1 MCAALVYYWRMDI
14 LNQLILFGA
23 VLFLISIL
31 ASALSPRVGMP
42 LLLVFLLV
50 GMLGGEDGIGG
61 IAYDDVQS
69 ALFLGTL
76 ALAVILFDG
85 GLRTDIHNFRVGL
98 KPALLLASVGVVLTA
113 GICGVLAV
121 WLLDLSW
128 AEGMLVGAI
137 VGSTDAAAV
146 FSVLNMQ
153 GLALKARVGATLEIE
168 SGLNDP
174 MAIFLTIT
182 LVEFIRQGDSGIDI
196 WMLTS
201 FFWQMGAGALVGV
214 VGGRILAWG
223 VTRLELS
230 PGLYPLLALFGGI
243 SIFGVAAVLQ
253 SSGFLAVYIAGL
265 MVGNRVSRGLYN
277 IQRFHDGIA
286 WLAQISLFL
295 MLGLLVS
302 PSELATYAS
311 SGLLMGLFL
320 IFVARPMAIGIALIP
335 FQFSWRERLFIAWVG
350 LRGAVPIVLAMF
362 PWLAGLEHWPFFFN
376 IAFFIVI
383 VSLVLQGWTVAPIAR
398 WLKVDVPSSSSRVQ
412 RVELGVPGQ
421 AGYEFVGYKLSGDS
435 PAIKTSTAGI
445 PAQLQARVMCVLRQ
459 GEPVAEPAN
468 AALEPD
474 DLIYLLARV
483 EALQG
488 LDKWLVGEQEPDR
501 LNAQAFFG
509 EFVVSPRAKLSDLG
523 MLYRFNVPED
533 MANWSIGR
541 YIHSRY
547 KHPVVGDR
555 VDLGN
560 VEFLVLEMHNAKLT
574 KVSLKLHH

>member
-1 MCAALVYYWRMDI
+1 MDV
-14 LNQLILFGA
+14 LNQLILLGA

-50 GMLGGEDGIGG
+50 GMLGGEEGLGG

-98 KPALLLASVGVVLTA
+98 RPALVLASVGVVVTA
-113 GICGVLAV
+113 GICGVLAA

-128 AEGMLVGAI
+128 AEGLLVGAI

-174 MAIFLTIT
+174 MAIFLTISM
-182 LVEFIRQGDSGIDI
+182 VEFIRLGDGGFD
-196 WMLTS
+196 WTMALA
-201 FFWQMGAGALVGV
+201 FFWQMGVGAVIGV
-214 VGGRILAWG
+214 YGGRVLAWG
-223 VTRLELS
+223 VTKLELS
-230 PGLYPLLALFGGI
+230 PGLYPLLALFGGL

-253 SSGFLAVYIAGL
+253 SSGFLAVYMAGL

-302 PSELATYAS
+302 PSELVSYAS
-311 SGLLMGLFL
+311 SGFLMGLLL
-320 IFVARPMAIGIALIP
+320 ILVARPIAVGVSLIP
-335 FQFSWRERLFIAWVG
+335 FQFSWRERLFISWVG

-383 VSLVLQGWTVAPIAR
+383 VSLVLQGWTVAPLAR
-398 WLKVDVPSSSSRVQ
+398 WLRVDVPTSSSRVQ

-421 AGYEFVGYKLSGDS
+421 AGYEFVGYKLLQDS
-435 PAIKTSTAGI
+435 PAIKSGLASL
-445 PAQLQARVMCVLRQ
+445 PAHLNARTMCVMRD
-459 GEPVAEPAN
+459 GEPLRDLDQCQ
-468 AALEPD
+468 LEAGD
-474 DLIYLLARV
+474 HVYLLAAV
-483 EALQG
+483 DALAG
-488 LDKWLVGEQEPDR
+488 LDKWLVGEPEPDR
-501 LNAQAFFG
+501 LSAQAFFG
-509 EFVVSPRAKLSDLG
+509 EFVVSPRAKLMDLG
-523 MLYRFNVPED
+523 MLYGFNVPED
-533 MANWSIGR
+533 MASWSIGR
-541 YIHSRY
+541 YIYRRY
-547 KHPVVGDR
+547 KQPVVGDR

-560 VEFLVLEMHNAKLT
+560 VEFIVLDMKDAKVT
-574 KVSLKLHH
+574 KVSLKLHR

>member
-1 MCAALVYYWRMDI
+1 MDL
-14 LNQLILFGA
+14 LNQLILLGA

-50 GMLGGEDGIGG
+50 GMLGGEEGLGG

-98 KPALLLASVGVVLTA
+98 RPALVLASVGVVITA
-113 GICGVLAV
+113 GICGALVA

-182 LVEFIRQGDSGIDI
+182 MVEFIRMGGTGLDWAMG
-196 WMLTS
+196 LT
-201 FFWQMGAGALVGV
+201 FFWQMGVGALVGI
-214 VGGRILAWG
+214 VGGRVLAWG
-223 VTRLELS
+223 VTKLELS
-230 PGLYPLLALFGGI
+230 PGLYPLLALFGGL
-243 SIFGVAAVLQ
+243 SIFGLAAVVQ
-253 SSGFLAVYIAGL
+253 SSGFLAVYMAGL

-295 MLGLLVS
+295 MLGLLVT
-302 PSELATYAS
+302 PSELISYAPS
-311 SGLLMGLFL
+311 GFLIGLLL
-320 IFVARPMAIGIALIP
+320 ILVARPIAVTVSLIP
-335 FQFSWRERLFIAWVG
+335 FQFSWRESLFISWVG

-362 PWLAGLEHWPFFFN
+362 PWVAGLEHWPFFFN

-383 VSLVLQGWTVAPIAR
+383 VSLVLQGWTVAPLAR
-398 WLKVDVPSSSSRVQ
+398 WLKVEVPTSSSRVQ

-421 AGYEFVGYKLSGDS
+421 ADYEFVGYKLLEDS
-435 PAIKTSTAGI
+435 PAIRSGLDRLPTNLD
-445 PAQLQARVMCVLRQ
+445 AQVICVLRDS
-459 GEPVAEPAN
+459 EPVRE
-468 AALEPD
+468 LEGCQLAVGD
-474 DLIYLLARV
+474 HVYLLAAV
-483 EALQG
+483 VALPG
-488 LDKWLVGEQEPDR
+488 LDKWLVGEPEPDR
-501 LNAQAFFG
+501 LTAQAFFG
-509 EFVVSPRAKLSDLG
+509 EFVVSPRAKLRDLSEVYG
-523 MLYRFNVPED
+523 FEVPEH

-541 YIHSRY
+541 YIYSRY
-547 KHPVVGDR
+547 KKPVVGDR
-555 VDLGN
+555 VDLGH
-560 VEFLVLEMHNAKLT
+560 VEFIVLNMQDAKVT

>member
-1 MCAALVYYWRMDI
+1 MDV
-14 LNQLILFGA
+14 LNQLILLGA

-50 GMLGGEDGIGG
+50 GMLGGEDGIGK

-69 ALFLGTL
+69 ALFLGTI

-85 GLRTDIHNFRVGL
+85 GLRTDITNFRVGL
-98 KPALLLASVGVVLTA
+98 RPALVLASLGVVVTA
-113 GICGVLAV
+113 AVCGAFAAWMLE
-121 WLLDLSW
+121 LSW
-128 AEGMLVGAI
+128 VEGMLIGAI

-182 LVEFIRQGDSGIDI
+182 VVEFIRLGETGFHAS
-196 WMLTS
+196 MLWA
-201 FFWQMGAGALVGV
+201 FVWQMGVGAAVGV
-214 VGGRILAWG
+214 VGGRVLAWG
-223 VTRLELS
+223 VTKLQLS

-243 SIFGVAAVLQ
+243 SIFGVAAVLH
-253 SSGFLAVYIAGL
+253 SSGFLAVYLGGL

-302 PSELATYAS
+302 PRELVTYAS
-311 SGLLMGLFL
+311 SALLVGLFL
-320 IFVARPMAIGIALIP
+320 IFVARPLAVTVSLLP
-335 FQFSWRERLFIAWVG
+335 FQFSWRETLFISWVG

-376 IAFFIVI
+376 IAFFIVLI
-383 VSLVLQGWTVAPIAR
+383 SLVLQGWTVAPLAR
-398 WLKVDVPSSSSRVQ
+398 WLKLDVPTSSSRVQ

-421 AGYEFVGYKLSGDS
+421 AGFEFVGYKLLQDS
-435 PAIKTSTAGI
+435 PALKMDVANL
-445 PAQLQARVMCVLRQ
+445 PLPDQAQLLCIMREEMPVPLQDDPTLQANDHV
-459 GEPVAEPAN
+459 
-468 AALEPD
+468 
-474 DLIYLLARV
+474 YLLARPD
-483 EALQG
+483 ALKA
-488 LDKWLVGEQEPDR
+488 LDKTLVGELEPDR

-509 EFVVSPRAKLSDLG
+509 EFVFTPRAKLADLG
-523 MLYRFNVPED
+523 MLYSFEVPAD

-541 YIHSRY
+541 YIYKRY
-547 KHPVVGDR
+547 KKPVVGDR
-555 VDLGN
+555 VRLGN
-560 VEFLVLEMHNAKLT
+560 VEFIVLEMQDAKVV
-574 KVSLKLHH
+574 KVSLKLHR

>member
-1 MCAALVYYWRMDI
+1 MDI
-14 LNQLILFGA
+14 LNQLILLGA

-31 ASALSPRVGMP
+31 ASAISPRVGMP
-42 LLLVFLLV
+42 LLLVFLIV
-50 GMLGGEDGIGG
+50 GMLGGEDGIGK

-85 GLRTDIHNFRVGL
+85 GLRTEITNFRVGL
-98 KPALLLASVGVVLTA
+98 RPALVLASVGVVLTA
-113 GICGVLAV
+113 GVCGAFAAWVLG
-121 WLLDLSW
+121 LSW
-128 AEGMLVGAI
+128 PDGLLVGAI

-182 LVEFIRQGDSGIDI
+182 VVEFIRLGESGFHAS
-196 WMLTS
+196 MLLA
-201 FFWQMGAGALVGV
+201 FAWQMGVGALVGLI
-214 VGGRILAWG
+214 GGRVLAWG
-223 VTRLELS
+223 VAKLQLS

-243 SIFGVAAVLQ
+243 SIFGVAAVLH
-253 SSGFLAVYIAGL
+253 SSGFLAVYLAGL

-302 PSELATYAS
+302 PSELITYAS
-311 SGLLMGLFL
+311 SGLLVGAFL
-320 IFVARPMAIGIALIP
+320 IFVARPLAVSVSLLP
-335 FQFSWRERLFIAWVG
+335 FQFSWQERLFISWVG

-376 IAFFIVI
+376 IAFFIVLL
-383 VSLVLQGWTVAPIAR
+383 SLVLQGWTVAPLAR
-398 WLKVDVPSSSSRVQ
+398 WLKLDVPTSSARVQ

-421 AGYEFVGYKLSGDS
+421 AGFEFVGYKLAQDS
-435 PAIKTSTAGI
+435 PALKMDSDNLPLPAKSQLLCVIREELPI
-445 PAQLQARVMCVLRQ
+445 PLANKPTLQANDHV
-459 GEPVAEPAN
+459 
-468 AALEPD
+468 
-474 DLIYLLARV
+474 YLLAKPSGLRTLDRV
-483 EALQG
+483 
-488 LDKWLVGEQEPDR
+488 LVGELEPDR

-509 EFVVSPRAKLSDLG
+509 EFVFSPLAKLADLG
-523 MLYRFNVPED
+523 MLYNFDVPPA

-541 YIHSRY
+541 YIY
-547 KHPVVGDR
+547 KQYKQPVVGDR
-555 VDLGN
+555 VRLGS
-560 VEFLVLEMHNAKLT
+560 VEFIVLEMHDAKLK
-574 KVSLKLHH
+574 KVSLKLHR

>member
-1 MCAALVYYWRMDI
+1 MDV
-14 LNQLILFGA
+14 LNQLILLGA

-50 GMLGGEDGIGG
+50 GMLGGEDGIGK

-69 ALFLGTL
+69 ALFLGTI

-85 GLRTDIHNFRVGL
+85 GLRTDITNFRVGL
-98 KPALLLASVGVVLTA
+98 RPALMLASFGVVVTA
-113 GICGVLAV
+113 AVCGAFAA
-121 WLLDLSW
+121 WMLDLSW
-128 AEGMLVGAI
+128 VEGMLIGAI

-153 GLALKARVGATLEIE
+153 GLALKARVGATLELE

-182 LVEFIRQGDSGIDI
+182 VVEFIRLGETGFHAS
-196 WMLTS
+196 MLLA
-201 FFWQMGAGALVGV
+201 FVWQMGVGAAVGLA
-214 VGGRILAWG
+214 GGRVLAWG
-223 VTRLELS
+223 VTKLALS

-243 SIFGVAAVLQ
+243 SIFGVAAVLH
-253 SSGFLAVYIAGL
+253 SSGFLAVYLGGL

-295 MLGLLVS
+295 MLGLLVT
-302 PSELATYAS
+302 PSELVTYAS
-311 SGLLMGLFL
+311 SALLVGLFL
-320 IFVARPMAIGIALIP
+320 IFIARPLAVTLSLLP
-335 FQFSWRERLFIAWVG
+335 FQFSWRETLFISWVG

-376 IAFFIVI
+376 IAFFIVLI
-383 VSLVLQGWTVAPIAR
+383 SLVLQGWTVAPLAR
-398 WLKVDVPSSSSRVQ
+398 WLKLDVPTSSARVQ

-421 AGYEFVGYKLSGDS
+421 AGFEFVGYKLSQDS
-435 PAIKTSTAGI
+435 PSLKMDSDNLPLPDQT
-445 PAQLQARVMCVLRQ
+445 QLLCIMRDE
-459 GEPVAEPAN
+459 EPVPLQQIPTLLAG
-468 AALEPD
+468 D
-474 DLIYLLARV
+474 HVYLLARPD
-483 EALQG
+483 ALKA
-488 LDKWLVGEQEPDR
+488 LDKVLVGELEPDR

-509 EFVVSPRAKLSDLG
+509 EFVFTARAKLADLG
-523 MLYRFNVPED
+523 MLYNFAVPED

-541 YIHSRY
+541 YIY
-547 KHPVVGDR
+547 KKYKQPVVGDR
-555 VDLGN
+555 VRLGN
-560 VEFLVLEMHNAKLT
+560 VEFIVLEMQDAKVV
-574 KVSLKLHH
+574 KVSLKLHR